1 MLQALPLAPT
11 RPASATARRSGS
23 LPETLLAQTRLVV
36 LPAQL
41 APLATLLAP
50 GLVLATLLAP
60 GLVLAQLAHLLAQL
74 ALALPPEFPALRK
87 SS

>member
-1 MLQALPLAPT
+1 MLQALPLDPT

-23 LPETLLAQTRLVV
+23 LPATLLAQTRLVV

-41 APLATLLAP
+41 